1 MALKPP
7 ATEKIRSLQW
17 KCDEIEVFSL
27 NYDNGLY
34 SDTGSYIAND
44 QFQWCSKTLQL
55 NSILCDKL

>member
-7 ATEKIRSLQW
+7 ATERIRSLQW
-17 KCDEIEVFSL
+17 KCDEIEVFGL
-27 NYDNGLY
+27 NYEMVFIQ
-34 SDTGSYIAND
+34 TQVAND